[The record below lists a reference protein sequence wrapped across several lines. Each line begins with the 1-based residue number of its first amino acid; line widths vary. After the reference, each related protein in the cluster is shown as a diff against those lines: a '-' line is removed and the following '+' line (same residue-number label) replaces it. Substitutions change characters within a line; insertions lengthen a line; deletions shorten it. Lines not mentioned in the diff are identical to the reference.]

1 MNKLRKY
8 YYRIVDAIAYR
19 SDLKRR
25 AELSNARGARY
36 GSMPLTKDEIT
47 KIKAIWG
54 KWGGK
59 RDAFGFYKKFCG
71 SFNPYYVPDEYY
83 DYAEHVFNLRWAALF
98 LQHKGNLK
106 YIVPKQNR
114 AEVIIQKIDGHI
126 VLEDNTEISKS
137 EAIAILKQ
145 QSVFVAKKARGTGGG
160 KGVRKVIMD
169 EVQDKDIFL
178 DELLSP
184 NDMEFEREVFQNDF
198 LAQFNPDSVNTI
210 RIVTLNINERCTVLS
225 AFFRMGSKGSF
236 VDNFSSGV
244 GYLVGV
250 NKEGH
255 LSEFGIDKNFNKIYK
270 APTGIDFK
278 GKQIPN
284 YHQIKKQ
291 IIDFSKK
298 IPYASL
304 IGWDVT
310 IDRNMNPIVI
320 EVNLDSAHLALHQ
333 IFNGSIFGDRLE
345 EVFDYIK
352 AKKPMLRHQM
362 MIY

>member
-1 MNKLRKY
+1 MNKWKKY
-8 YYRIVDAIAYR
+8 YYRIIDAIAYR

-25 AELSNARGARY
+25 AEKSNARGARY
-36 GSMPLTKDEIT
+36 GSMPLTKDEIA

-54 KWGGK
+54 EWGGK
-59 RDAFGFYKKFCG
+59 RKAFGFYKKFCG
-71 SFNPYYVPDEYY
+71 SFSPYYVPDDYY
-83 DYAEHVFNLRWAALF
+83 DYAEHVLNLRWAALF

-137 EAIAILKQ
+137 EAIAILRQ

-160 KGVRKVIMD
+160 KGVKKVVMN
-169 EVQDKDIFL
+169 EVQDKDRFL

-184 NDMEFEREVFQNDF
+184 NDMEFEKVVCQNDF

-210 RIVTLNINERCTVLS
+210 RFVTLNINEKCTVLS

-236 VDNFSSGV
+236 VDNFCSGI
-244 GYLVGV
+244 GFLVGV
-250 NKEGH
+250 NKEGY
-255 LSEFGIDKNFNKIYK
+255 LNEFGIDKNFNKIYK
-270 APTGIDFK
+270 APTGLEFK
-278 GKQIPN
+278 GIKIPN
-284 YHQIKKQ
+284 YLQIKEQ

-333 IFNGSIFGDRLE
+333 SFNGPIFGDRLE
-345 EVFDYIK
+345 EVMNYIK
-352 AKKPMLRHQM
+352 TRTPLLRHQM
-362 MIY
+362 MTY